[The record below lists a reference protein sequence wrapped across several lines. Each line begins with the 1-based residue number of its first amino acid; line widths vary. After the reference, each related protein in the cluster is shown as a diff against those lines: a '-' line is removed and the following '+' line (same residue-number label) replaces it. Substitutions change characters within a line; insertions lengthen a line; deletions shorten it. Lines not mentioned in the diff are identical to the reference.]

1 MDFSQHSKTSF
12 AFGFSMLIMMLIGGL
27 CYRWTLVS
35 DESDR
40 WVEHT
45 HQVLAKIQDLELTI
59 VTIESES
66 HNFAF
71 TGNESDLETYHATA
85 LRAKQDLEAIR
96 DLTTDNPIQQ
106 QQLPFLAGLLSQYI
120 GYADTIVSVR
130 RVQGR
135 AAATGFI
142 AAGQDQRSVDEI
154 RASLGKLHSEE
165 ERLQLLRVTR
175 TARYLNQTKTI
186 LVIGTLLG
194 ILVAGFAALSTLRN
208 SGIRGK
214 AKEDLL
220 QKVEEISRSNE
231 ELVRLAH
238 EARTMTRQMT
248 HSAEHDAL
256 TDLPNRLLLND
267 RIGQAVALAQRRE
280 KQVGVLYLDLDSF
293 KHMNDSLG
301 HPIGDKLLQSLA
313 RRLLGCVRTTDTVS
327 RLGGDEF
334 VILLSEIERPEDA
347 AIISRKLLQAVS
359 KAFPIDKHDL
369 HITASIGVS
378 TYPDDG
384 FDAETLIKNAD
395 TAMFQAKENGRE
407 GYQFFRPAMN
417 VRAVER
423 QLIEEHLRRALER
436 QEFALHYQPKI
447 ILKTGAIS
455 GVEALLRWTHPTRGY
470 VPPGQFIPV
479 AEDCG
484 LILPIGAW
492 VLKEACA
499 QARAWADAG
508 LPALTMAVNVS
519 PVQFKSNGFLNNLAA
534 ILIETGLDPRSLELE
549 VTEGALM
556 KNPELAADTL
566 STLRGMGVQ
575 VAIDDFGTGYSSL
588 SYLRR
593 FPLDALKIDQSF
605 IRQITTIPDE
615 TVIVSAIISMG
626 QSLNLRIIA
635 EGVETEDQLDFLKA
649 HKCDEAQGF
658 YFSRPVPPQ
667 QIANL
672 LESRDPIGN
681 VQAPRAYR

>member
-66 HNFAF
+66 HNFAL
-71 TGNESDLETYHATA
+71 TGHESDLKTYHATA

-106 QQLPFLAGLLSQYI
+106 QQLPFLADLLSQYI
-120 GYADTIVSVR
+120 GYADMIVSLR
-130 RVQGR
+130 QIQGR

-142 AAGQDQRSVDEI
+142 AAGQDQRTVDEI

-165 ERLQLLRVTR
+165 ERLQLLRVTK
-175 TARYLNQTKTI
+175 TERYLNQTKRI

-194 ILVAGFAALSTLRN
+194 ILVAGFAAWSTLRN

-220 QKVEEISRSNE
+220 QKVEEISRSNK

-519 PVQFKSNGFLNNLAA
+519 PVQFKSNGFLNNLAE

-667 QIANL
+667 QIASF
-672 LESRDPIGN
+672 LESREPIGN
-681 VQAPRAYR
+681 IQAPRAYR

>member
-66 HNFAF
+66 HNFAL
-71 TGNESDLETYHATA
+71 TGHESDLKTYHATA

-106 QQLPFLAGLLSQYI
+106 QQLPFLADLLSQYI
-120 GYADTIVSVR
+120 GYADMIVSLR
-130 RVQGR
+130 QIQGR

-142 AAGQDQRSVDEI
+142 AAGQDQRTVDEI

-165 ERLQLLRVTR
+165 ERLQLLRVTK
-175 TARYLNQTKTI
+175 TERYLNQTKRI

-194 ILVAGFAALSTLRN
+194 ILVAGFAAWSTLRN

-220 QKVEEISRSNE
+220 QKVEEISRSNK

-658 YFSRPVPPQ
+658 YFSRPVPPP
-667 QIANL
+667 QIASF
-672 LESRDPIGN
+672 LESREPIGN
-681 VQAPRAYR
+681 IQAPRAYR

>member
-1 MDFSQHSKTSF
+1 
-12 AFGFSMLIMMLIGGL
+12 MLIMMLIGGL

-66 HNFAF
+66 HNFAL
-71 TGNESDLETYHATA
+71 TGHESDLKTYHATA

-106 QQLPFLAGLLSQYI
+106 QQLPFLADLLSQYI
-120 GYADTIVSVR
+120 GYADMIVSLR
-130 RVQGR
+130 QIQGR

-142 AAGQDQRSVDEI
+142 AAGQDQRIVDEI

-165 ERLQLLRVTR
+165 ERLQLLRVTK
-175 TARYLNQTKTI
+175 TERYLNQTKRI

-194 ILVAGFAALSTLRN
+194 ILVAGFAAWSTLRN

-220 QKVEEISRSNE
+220 QKVEEISRSNK

-667 QIANL
+667 QIASF
-672 LESRDPIGN
+672 LESREPIGN
-681 VQAPRAYR
+681 IQAPRAYR

>member
-66 HNFAF
+66 HNFAL
-71 TGNESDLETYHATA
+71 TGHESDLKTYHATA

-106 QQLPFLAGLLSQYI
+106 QQLPFLADLLSQYI
-120 GYADTIVSVR
+120 GYADMIVSLR
-130 RVQGR
+130 QIQGR

-142 AAGQDQRSVDEI
+142 AAGQDQRTVDEI

-165 ERLQLLRVTR
+165 ERLQLLRVTK
-175 TARYLNQTKTI
+175 TERYLNQTKRI

-194 ILVAGFAALSTLRN
+194 ILVAGFAAWSTLRN

-220 QKVEEISRSNE
+220 QKVEEISRSNK

-238 EARTMTRQMT
+238 EARAMTRQMT

-667 QIANL
+667 QIASF
-672 LESRDPIGN
+672 LESREPIGN
-681 VQAPRAYR
+681 IQAPRAYR

>member
-66 HNFAF
+66 HNFAL
-71 TGNESDLETYHATA
+71 TGHESDLKTYHATA

-106 QQLPFLAGLLSQYI
+106 QQLPFLADLLSQYI
-120 GYADTIVSVR
+120 GYADMIVSLR
-130 RVQGR
+130 QIQGR

-142 AAGQDQRSVDEI
+142 AAGQDQRTVDEI

-165 ERLQLLRVTR
+165 ERLQLLRVTK
-175 TARYLNQTKTI
+175 TERYLNQTKRI

-194 ILVAGFAALSTLRN
+194 ILVAGFAAWSTLRN

-220 QKVEEISRSNE
+220 QKVEEISRSNK

-667 QIANL
+667 QIASF
-672 LESRDPIGN
+672 LESREPIGN
-681 VQAPRAYR
+681 IQAPRAYR

>member
-1 MDFSQHSKTSF
+1 
-12 AFGFSMLIMMLIGGL
+12 MLIMMLIGGL

-66 HNFAF
+66 HNFAL
-71 TGNESDLETYHATA
+71 TGHESDLKTYHATA

-106 QQLPFLAGLLSQYI
+106 QQLPFLADLLSQYI
-120 GYADTIVSVR
+120 GYADMIVSLR
-130 RVQGR
+130 QIQGR

-142 AAGQDQRSVDEI
+142 AAGQDQRTVDEI

-165 ERLQLLRVTR
+165 ERLQLLRVTK
-175 TARYLNQTKTI
+175 TERYLNQTKRI

-194 ILVAGFAALSTLRN
+194 ILVAGFAAWSTLRN

-220 QKVEEISRSNE
+220 QKVEEISRSNK

-658 YFSRPVPPQ
+658 YFSRPVPPP
-667 QIANL
+667 QIASF
-672 LESRDPIGN
+672 LESREPIGN
-681 VQAPRAYR
+681 IQAPRAYR